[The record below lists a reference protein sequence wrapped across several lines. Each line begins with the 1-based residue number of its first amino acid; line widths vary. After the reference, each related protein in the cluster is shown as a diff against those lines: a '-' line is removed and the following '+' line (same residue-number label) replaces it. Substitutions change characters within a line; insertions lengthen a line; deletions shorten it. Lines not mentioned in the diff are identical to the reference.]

1 MPHSN
6 TPPPDAAAIRAALQ
20 ELLTLIADA
29 VVQRLIAKNELRT
42 PSGDEQASSTSAS

>member
-29 VVQRLIAKNELRT
+29 VVQRLIAKNEPT
-42 PSGDEQASSTSAS
+42 PPDGDEQASSTTAS